1 MRSTLTLVCIIG
13 LVSLIV
19 YYLNRGESG
28 KTIRTGEIWLIFF
41 GALFL
46 AGLILCFVMRTV
58 EALTDGQGWF
68 LTRSVVHLPRGLML
82 PAALW
87 SGVCV
92 LAGILSLLLGKRE
105 GMGVLP
111 TVLSGT
117 LLVASAGFMLLL
129 RASFSIWLFIASAG
143 LFLGYLKKYLDRRK
157 SGE

>member
-46 AGLILCFVMRTV
+46 AGLILCLVMRTG
-58 EALTDGQGWF
+58 EARPDSHGWF
-68 LTRSVVHLPRGLML
+68 LTRSVVDLPRGLML

-87 SGVCV
+87 SVVCV

-105 GMGVLP
+105 GRGTLP
-111 TVLSGT
+111 MVLSGI

-143 LFLGYLKKYLDRRK
+143 LFLGYLKRYLDRRK

>member
-28 KTIRTGEIWLIFF
+28 KTVRTGEIWLIFF

-46 AGLILCFVMRTV
+46 AGLILCLVLRAG
-58 EALTDGQGWF
+58 EARPDSHGWL
-68 LTRSVVHLPRGLML
+68 LTRSVVDLPRGLTL

-87 SGVCV
+87 SGMCV

-105 GMGVLP
+105 GMDILP
-111 TVLSGT
+111 MVLSGI
-117 LLVASAGFMLLL
+117 LLVASAVFMLLL

-143 LFLGYLKKYLDRRK
+143 LFLGYLKKYLDQRI

>member
-1 MRSTLTLVCIIG
+1 MRSTLTLICIIG
-13 LVSLIV
+13 LVGLII
-19 YYLNRGESG
+19 YYLSQGESG

-46 AGLILCFVMRTV
+46 AGLILCFVLRAG
-58 EALTDGQGWF
+58 EAQPAYHGWS
-68 LTRSVVHLPRGLML
+68 LIRSVVHLPRGLML

-87 SGVCV
+87 SGMCV
-92 LAGILSLLLGKRE
+92 LAGVLSVLLGKRE
-105 GMGVLP
+105 GMSILP
-111 TVLSGT
+111 TVLSGA